1 MTLCYINVQ
10 LTLTLTLPLIFFLHR
25 FLHRNS
31 PKSSHPPWCSP
42 PSFPHTAT
50 LSCSI
55 IIQHSTQMESSLPC
69 QHVGFKSHTHAYT
82 VTHMQSSICS
92 AGLFLHGTVRGY
104 WHQRAD
110 ERLGDP
116 PPRWI
121 QEPLVVRNRDGRPP
135 RGPSGSAL
143 LLNIRLRNDLYCV
156 EWDVKLYYT
165 ILCFCVCSGS
175 ALLGDLLG
183 ISRSRERDLL
193 FVL

>member
-1 MTLCYINVQ
+1 MYNWHWHWHCHWFSFSIDSYIGTVQNLHIHLDAVRQVFLIQQLSLALSSYSIRHKWSRPYHANTLD
-10 LTLTLTLPLIFFLHR
+10 L
-25 FLHRNS
+25 
-31 PKSSHPPWCSP
+31 K
-42 PSFPHTAT
+42 
-50 LSCSI
+50 
-55 IIQHSTQMESSLPC
+55 
-69 QHVGFKSHTHAYT
+69 
-82 VTHMQSSICS
+82 VTHMHIQ
-92 AGLFLHGTVRGY
+92 LHTCNQVFVQLACFSMVWLGGY

-175 ALLGDLLG
+175 ALLGDLLR

-193 FVL
+193 SVL